1 MKLTISDPKTVTHQ
15 GLQDGREITLSCSS
29 CGKAACNLKITR
41 PDVDH
46 TWRARATCAYGCK
59 KIDGSPEMS
68 FPETIKGLAR
78 YAGCF
83 IEREDKQ
90 DIIMTTS
97 INDIREDVDSDGP
110 IVTYITLKR

>member
-1 MKLTISDPKTVTHQ
+1 MKLSINTPDIPVKE
-15 GLQDGREITLSCSS
+15 GLQDGIEYTLCCSN
-29 CGKAACNLKITR
+29 CGKASCNIKVTR

-46 TWRARATCAYGCK
+46 VWRARATCAYGCK
-59 KIDGSPEMS
+59 KSDGTPEMS

-97 INDIREDVDSDGP
+97 INDIREDSDTDGP
-110 IVTYITLKR
+110 IITYITLKR